1 MKFLFDL
8 LPVILFFI
16 SYKWADGHKDATAE
30 WLTQYLGFAVASG
43 TVAAK
48 QAPVLLATVVVVVAT
63 LCQVIW
69 LKAVRKPVDRILW
82 ASLGVVVVLGALTLW
97 FNNEAF
103 IMWKPTV
110 VYWLMGGGFLLTEV
124 IFKKRM
130 LRQMMGG
137 QLDVPDAIWTRVG
150 WAWAVFFIA
159 MGFLNLYVAFVL
171 FAGNTDAWVS
181 FKTWG
186 TLVLTLV
193 FVAAQGVYLS
203 RHMIEPAAQPAAG
216 GGQ

>member
-16 SYKWADGHKDATAE
+16 SYKWADGNKEVTAE
-30 WLTQYLGFAVASG
+30 WLTHYIGFAVASG

-48 QAPVLLATVVVVVAT
+48 QAPVLLATVVVVLAT

-82 ASLGVVVVLGALTLW
+82 ASLAVVVILGALTLW

-110 VYWLMGGGFLLTEV
+110 VYWLMGGGFLVTEV
-124 IFKKRM
+124 ILKKRM

-150 WAWAVFFIA
+150 WAWALFFIA
-159 MGFLNLYVAFVL
+159 MGVLNLYVAFVL
-171 FAGNTDAWVS
+171 FAGDTDAWVS

-193 FVAAQGVYLS
+193 FIAAQGVYLS
-203 RHMIEPAAQPAAG
+203 RHMIEPDAQPAAG